1 MDTTKCRERLPFHD
15 TKPRSHI
22 ALPSGND
29 RLVPIIREPL
39 CSRLNLQSTSF
50 QSEISRSTELDSTDI
65 LELVTSRLTDKKRVD
80 QSINVKCT
88 EAKDCDPGGEFVSIG
103 FRRKELRTTISRWGI
118 EQEPTQPGER
128 SSEFAGLTQQC

>member
-1 MDTTKCRERLPFHD
+1 M
-15 TKPRSHI
+15 
-22 ALPSGND
+22 
-29 RLVPIIREPL
+29 PIIREPL

-65 LELVTSRLTDKKRVD
+65 LELVTSRLTNKKQVD
-80 QSINVKCT
+80 QSINVKYT

-118 EQEPTQPGER
+118 EQEPTQPSER